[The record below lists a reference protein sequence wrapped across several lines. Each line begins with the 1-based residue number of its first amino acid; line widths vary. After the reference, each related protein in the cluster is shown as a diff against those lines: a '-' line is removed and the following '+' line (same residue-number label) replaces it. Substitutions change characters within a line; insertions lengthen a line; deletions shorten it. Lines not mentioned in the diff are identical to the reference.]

1 MITTM
6 ITTLGP
12 QLNGFL
18 LQVSQPLSH
27 LGPNTNAF
35 RLFAHLSSFPSR
47 PNLPSLPLPSFS
59 IDGSFTTSSPIEVPN
74 APYLISNGYV
84 GHAIVLHSP
93 SGAKISCGMILATSS
108 PSPSLSS
115 NDTLAAVLGVLSA
128 LFLLLIAYVCVRMKW
143 YKGEQHL
150 DAKDLLEQA
159 NMVEMNVR
167 GSSGREGGGFLDNDS
182 PAAV

>member
-1 MITTM
+1 
-6 ITTLGP
+6 
-12 QLNGFL
+12 
-18 LQVSQPLSH
+18 
-27 LGPNTNAF
+27 
-35 RLFAHLSSFPSR
+35 
-47 PNLPSLPLPSFS
+47 
-59 IDGSFTTSSPIEVPN
+59 
-74 APYLISNGYV
+74 
-84 GHAIVLHSP
+84 
-93 SGAKISCGMILATSS
+93 MILATSS